1 MSAANTAS
9 VPSARKKD
17 AHAGSAAG
25 HQGRRSGEAKTNA
38 PKSNSVPSD
47 SRTFVV
53 EKQRQKDRGT
63 RLNQPLHITSS
74 ECAARL
80 QAVLLDF
87 PGATDESQRARILRA
102 LGGGPVTTLELRDL
116 CGVMACGAR
125 IWDLIHR
132 HGHQI
137 AKVLVVQVDPAGVKH
152 FGVARYFLSHDMP

>member
-1 MSAANTAS
+1 MSAATTTPTS
-9 VPSARKKD
+9 GARKND
-17 AHAGSAAG
+17 AHAGSTAG

-38 PKSNSVPSD
+38 PKSNSAAFD

-53 EKQRQKDRGT
+53 EQQRQKDRSS
-63 RLNQPLHITSS
+63 RLNQPLHITSA

-80 QAVLLDF
+80 QAVMRDL
-87 PGATDESQRARILRA
+87 PGATGESQRARILRA

-137 AKVLVVQVDPAGVKH
+137 AKVLVVQVDPAGVQH
-152 FGVARYFLSHDMP
+152 FGVARYFLSHDVP